1 MQRKDNQMLSKMAQP
16 NNVGGGSGSA
26 AAGGRRVPLSLSGV
40 AVGGSTTVSRLQQ
53 AATGNGRSKSPQ
65 NSNVSKKG
73 EHLSGPFIKKGNA
86 NQQRSSAPTASSG
99 SSSSS
104 VSSKPHDDEKKK
116 GQNGV
121 NKSTNGNQKL
131 PQNNGGTTVAA
142 AVVQE
147 QKQQQQTKEK
157 VQEKKE
163 TPRTE
168 VKAEE
173 KPSDKEESETEAKRL
188 VESKKNKASVSE
200 VIDLDVDEPE
210 MDVAPPTTP
219 TSERKSSRRAA
230 AAAATNSP
238 VSASAPAAIT
248 PKKTPNKAVADESP
262 SQRKQQHNKAEAEQQ
277 SEMKLQEEKEVK
289 DEKPATTTDVAAVED
304 VEMEALTVDASPI
317 RSTVQQNNAQPA
329 ATSTPGRNLFG
340 FRSNSK
346 QINEVE
352 LAAQLS
358 NSPASAPP
366 ARTFAQIS
374 GRRSIRPTT
383 GLTPGKMG
391 SYRCVNTSELD
402 TSGLTNTSMNA
413 TVGSEIP
420 NTSSFS
426 FSFFGRGRKRERTPP
441 PLSASQSANDLA
453 QDVEMSPPKRARFE
467 LFSLN
472 LASPFSLLRSRFSK
486 ATINSPSA
494 RQRLDLTPPNGEETE
509 EVGEVQ
515 NVSGVV
521 NQDEEEQELNKS
533 STASNEV
540 NEVAQEAGLET
551 PKKAGTPE
559 NEVMVEDGDKKDKLE
574 GGKDIDDAVA
584 AAAADDLPTTD
595 AAEAVEESSSY
606 GDGTN
611 RSRCAIM

>member
-1 MQRKDNQMLSKMAQP
+1 MLSKMAQP

-40 AVGGSTTVSRLQQ
+40 AVSGTTVSRLQQ

-73 EHLSGPFIKKGNA
+73 EHPSGPFIAIKKGSA
-86 NQQRSSAPTASSG
+86 NQQRSSTASSA

-121 NKSTNGNQKL
+121 NKSTNGNQKV
-131 PQNNGGTTVAA
+131 PQNNGGTSAAA

-147 QKQQQQTKEK
+147 QKQQQSKEK

-163 TPRTE
+163 ALRTE
-168 VKAEE
+168 LKAEE
-173 KPSDKEESETEAKRL
+173 KPSKKESETETKQ
-188 VESKKNKASVSE
+188 VESKKNKTIVSE
-200 VIDLDVDEPE
+200 VIDLDEEPQMDE
-210 MDVAPPTTP
+210 APPTTP
-219 TSERKSSRRAA
+219 TSERKSARRSAS
-230 AAAATNSP
+230 AATNSP
-238 VSASAPAAIT
+238 VSAPAPAAIT
-248 PKKTPNKAVADESP
+248 PKKTPNKAEAAAEQHNESP
-262 SQRKQQHNKAEAEQQ
+262 SQRKHQHNKAEAEQQ
-277 SEMKLQEEKEVK
+277 SEKEMESDVARKEEG
-289 DEKPATTTDVAAVED
+289 EKSTTTDDAPVED

-317 RSTVQQNNAQPA
+317 RRTMQQQNNAQPA

-346 QINEVE
+346 QVNEVE

-420 NTSSFS
+420 NSSSFS

-472 LASPFSLLRSRFSK
+472 LASPFSLLRSRFSR
-486 ATINSPSA
+486 ATINSPSS
-494 RQRLDLTPPNGEETE
+494 RQRLDLTPPNGEEGE

-521 NQDEEEQELNKS
+521 NQEEEELNKS
-533 STASNEV
+533 SSVSNEL
-540 NEVAQEAGLET
+540 NEVALEAGLET

-559 NEVMVEDGDKKDKLE
+559 NEVVVEDDVDKKDKVE

-584 AAAADDLPTTD
+584 AADNLPTTD

>member
-1 MQRKDNQMLSKMAQP
+1 MLSKMAQP

-40 AVGGSTTVSRLQQ
+40 AVSGTTVSRLQQ

-73 EHLSGPFIKKGNA
+73 EHPSGPFIAIKKGSA
-86 NQQRSSAPTASSG
+86 NQQRSSTASSA

-121 NKSTNGNQKL
+121 NKSTNGNQKV
-131 PQNNGGTTVAA
+131 PQNNGGTSAAA

-147 QKQQQQTKEK
+147 QKQQQTKEK

-163 TPRTE
+163 ALRTE
-168 VKAEE
+168 LKAEE
-173 KPSDKEESETEAKRL
+173 KPSKKESETETKQ
-188 VESKKNKASVSE
+188 VESKKNKTIVSE
-200 VIDLDVDEPE
+200 VIDLDEEPQMDE
-210 MDVAPPTTP
+210 APPTTP
-219 TSERKSSRRAA
+219 TSERKSARRSAS
-230 AAAATNSP
+230 AATNSP
-238 VSASAPAAIT
+238 VSAPAPAAIT
-248 PKKTPNKAVADESP
+248 PKKTPNKAEAAAEQHNESP
-262 SQRKQQHNKAEAEQQ
+262 SQRKHQHNKAEAEQQ
-277 SEMKLQEEKEVK
+277 SEKEMEFDVARKEEEEKS
-289 DEKPATTTDVAAVED
+289 TTTDDAPVED

-317 RSTVQQNNAQPA
+317 RRTMQQQNNAQPA

-346 QINEVE
+346 QVNEVE

-420 NTSSFS
+420 NSSSFS

-472 LASPFSLLRSRFSK
+472 LASPFSLLRSRFSR
-486 ATINSPSA
+486 ATINSPSS
-494 RQRLDLTPPNGEETE
+494 RQRLDLTPPNGEEGE

-521 NQDEEEQELNKS
+521 NQEEEELNKS
-533 STASNEV
+533 SSVSNEL
-540 NEVAQEAGLET
+540 NEVALEAGLET

-559 NEVMVEDGDKKDKLE
+559 NEVVVEDDVDKKDKVE

-584 AAAADDLPTTD
+584 AADNLPTTD

>member
-1 MQRKDNQMLSKMAQP
+1 MLSKMAQP

-40 AVGGSTTVSRLQQ
+40 AVSGTTVSRLQQ

-73 EHLSGPFIKKGNA
+73 EHPSGPFIAIKKGSA
-86 NQQRSSAPTASSG
+86 NQQRSSTASSA

-121 NKSTNGNQKL
+121 NKSTNGNQKV
-131 PQNNGGTTVAA
+131 PQNNGGTSAAA

-147 QKQQQQTKEK
+147 QKQQQSKEK

-163 TPRTE
+163 ALRTE
-168 VKAEE
+168 LKAEE
-173 KPSDKEESETEAKRL
+173 KPSKKESETETKQ
-188 VESKKNKASVSE
+188 VESKKNKTIVSE
-200 VIDLDVDEPE
+200 VIDLDEEPQMDE
-210 MDVAPPTTP
+210 APPTTP
-219 TSERKSSRRAA
+219 TSERKSARRSAS
-230 AAAATNSP
+230 AATNSP
-238 VSASAPAAIT
+238 VSAPAPAAIT
-248 PKKTPNKAVADESP
+248 PKKTPNKAEAAAEQHNESP
-262 SQRKQQHNKAEAEQQ
+262 SQRKHQHNKAEAEQQ
-277 SEMKLQEEKEVK
+277 SEKEMESDVARKEEEEKS
-289 DEKPATTTDVAAVED
+289 TTTDDAPVED

-317 RSTVQQNNAQPA
+317 RRTMQQQNNAQPA

-346 QINEVE
+346 QVNEVE

-420 NTSSFS
+420 NSSSFS

-472 LASPFSLLRSRFSK
+472 LASPFSLLRSRFSR
-486 ATINSPSA
+486 ATINSPSS
-494 RQRLDLTPPNGEETE
+494 RQRLDLTPPNGEEGE

-521 NQDEEEQELNKS
+521 NQEEELNKS
-533 STASNEV
+533 SSVSNEL
-540 NEVAQEAGLET
+540 NEVALEAGLET

-559 NEVMVEDGDKKDKLE
+559 NEVVVEDDFDKKDKVE

-584 AAAADDLPTTD
+584 AADNLPTTD

-606 GDGTN
+606 SDGTN

>member
-1 MQRKDNQMLSKMAQP
+1 MLSKMAQP

-40 AVGGSTTVSRLQQ
+40 AVSGTTVSRLQQ

-73 EHLSGPFIKKGNA
+73 EHPSGPFIAIKKGSA
-86 NQQRSSAPTASSG
+86 NQQRSSTASSA

-121 NKSTNGNQKL
+121 NKSTNGNQKV
-131 PQNNGGTTVAA
+131 PQNNGGTSAAA

-147 QKQQQQTKEK
+147 QKQQQTKEK

-163 TPRTE
+163 ALRTE
-168 VKAEE
+168 LKAEE
-173 KPSDKEESETEAKRL
+173 KPSKKESETETKQ
-188 VESKKNKASVSE
+188 VESKKNKTIVSE
-200 VIDLDVDEPE
+200 VIDLDEEPQMDE
-210 MDVAPPTTP
+210 APPTTP
-219 TSERKSSRRAA
+219 TSERKSARRSAS
-230 AAAATNSP
+230 AAATNSP
-238 VSASAPAAIT
+238 VSAPAPAAIT
-248 PKKTPNKAVADESP
+248 PKKTPNKAEAAAEQHNESP

-277 SEMKLQEEKEVK
+277 SEKEMESDVARKEEEEKS
-289 DEKPATTTDVAAVED
+289 TTTDDAPVED

-317 RSTVQQNNAQPA
+317 RRTMQQQNNAQPA

-346 QINEVE
+346 QVNEVE

-420 NTSSFS
+420 NSSSFS

-472 LASPFSLLRSRFSK
+472 LASPFSLLRSRFSR
-486 ATINSPSA
+486 ATINSPSS
-494 RQRLDLTPPNGEETE
+494 RQRLDLTPPNGEEGE

-521 NQDEEEQELNKS
+521 NQEEEELNKS
-533 STASNEV
+533 SSVSNEL
-540 NEVAQEAGLET
+540 NEVALEAGLET

-559 NEVMVEDGDKKDKLE
+559 NEVVVEDDVDKKDKVE

-584 AAAADDLPTTD
+584 AADNLPTTD

>member
-1 MQRKDNQMLSKMAQP
+1 MLSKMAQP

-40 AVGGSTTVSRLQQ
+40 AVSGTTVSRLQQ

-73 EHLSGPFIKKGNA
+73 EHPSGPFIAIKKGSV
-86 NQQRSSAPTASSG
+86 NQQRSSTASSS

-121 NKSTNGNQKL
+121 NKSTNGNQKV
-131 PQNNGGTTVAA
+131 PQNNGGTNAAA

-147 QKQQQQTKEK
+147 QKQQQSKEK

-163 TPRTE
+163 ALRTE
-168 VKAEE
+168 LKAEE
-173 KPSDKEESETEAKRL
+173 KPSKKESETETKQ
-188 VESKKNKASVSE
+188 VESKKNKTIVSE
-200 VIDLDVDEPE
+200 VIDLDEEPQMDE
-210 MDVAPPTTP
+210 APPTTP
-219 TSERKSSRRAA
+219 TSERKSARRSAS
-230 AAAATNSP
+230 AATNSP
-238 VSASAPAAIT
+238 VSAPAPAAIT
-248 PKKTPNKAVADESP
+248 PKKSPNKAEAAAEQHNESP
-262 SQRKQQHNKAEAEQQ
+262 SQRKHQHNKAEAEQQ
-277 SEMKLQEEKEVK
+277 SEKEMESDVARKEEEEKS
-289 DEKPATTTDVAAVED
+289 TTTDDAPVED

-317 RSTVQQNNAQPA
+317 RRTMQQQNNAQPA

-346 QINEVE
+346 QVNEVE

-420 NTSSFS
+420 NSSSFS

-472 LASPFSLLRSRFSK
+472 LASPFSLLRSRFSR
-486 ATINSPSA
+486 ATINSPSS
-494 RQRLDLTPPNGEETE
+494 RQRLDLTPPNGEEGE

-521 NQDEEEQELNKS
+521 NQEEEELNKS
-533 STASNEV
+533 SSVSNEL
-540 NEVAQEAGLET
+540 NEVALEAGLET

-559 NEVMVEDGDKKDKLE
+559 NEVVVEDDVDKKDKVE

-584 AAAADDLPTTD
+584 AADNLPTTD

>member
-1 MQRKDNQMLSKMAQP
+1 MLSKMAQP

-40 AVGGSTTVSRLQQ
+40 AVSGTTVSRLQQ

-73 EHLSGPFIKKGNA
+73 EHPSGPFIAIKKGSA
-86 NQQRSSAPTASSG
+86 NQQRSSTASSA

-121 NKSTNGNQKL
+121 NKSTNGNQKV
-131 PQNNGGTTVAA
+131 PQNNGGTSAAA

-147 QKQQQQTKEK
+147 QKQQQSKEK

-163 TPRTE
+163 ALRTE
-168 VKAEE
+168 LKAEE
-173 KPSDKEESETEAKRL
+173 KPSKKESETETKQ
-188 VESKKNKASVSE
+188 VESKKNKTIVSE
-200 VIDLDVDEPE
+200 VIDLDEEPQMDE
-210 MDVAPPTTP
+210 APPTTP
-219 TSERKSSRRAA
+219 TSERKSARRSAS
-230 AAAATNSP
+230 AATNSP
-238 VSASAPAAIT
+238 VSAPAPAAIT
-248 PKKTPNKAVADESP
+248 PKKTPNKAEAAAEQHNQSP
-262 SQRKQQHNKAEAEQQ
+262 SQRKHQHNKAEAEQQ
-277 SEMKLQEEKEVK
+277 SEKEMESDVARKEEEEKS
-289 DEKPATTTDVAAVED
+289 TTTDDAAVED

-317 RSTVQQNNAQPA
+317 RRTMQQQNNAQPA

-346 QINEVE
+346 QVNEVE

-420 NTSSFS
+420 NSSSFS

-472 LASPFSLLRSRFSK
+472 LASPFSLLRSRFSR
-486 ATINSPSA
+486 ATINSPSS
-494 RQRLDLTPPNGEETE
+494 RQRLDLTPPNGEEGE

-521 NQDEEEQELNKS
+521 NQEEEELNKS
-533 STASNEV
+533 SSVNNEL
-540 NEVAQEAGLET
+540 NEVALEAGLET

-559 NEVMVEDGDKKDKLE
+559 NEVVVEDDVDKKDKVE

-584 AAAADDLPTTD
+584 AADNLPTTD

>member
-1 MQRKDNQMLSKMAQP
+1 MLSKMAQP

-40 AVGGSTTVSRLQQ
+40 AVSGTTVSRLQQ

-73 EHLSGPFIKKGNA
+73 EHPSGPFIAIKKGSA
-86 NQQRSSAPTASSG
+86 NQQRSSTASSA

-121 NKSTNGNQKL
+121 NKSTNGNQKV
-131 PQNNGGTTVAA
+131 PQNNGGTSAAA

-147 QKQQQQTKEK
+147 QKQQQSKEK

-163 TPRTE
+163 ALRTE
-168 VKAEE
+168 LKAEE
-173 KPSDKEESETEAKRL
+173 KPSKKESETETKQ
-188 VESKKNKASVSE
+188 VESKKNKTIVSE
-200 VIDLDVDEPE
+200 VIDLDEEPQMDE
-210 MDVAPPTTP
+210 APPTTP
-219 TSERKSSRRAA
+219 TSERKSARRSAS
-230 AAAATNSP
+230 AATNSP
-238 VSASAPAAIT
+238 VSAPAPAAIT
-248 PKKTPNKAVADESP
+248 PKKTPNKAEAAAEQHNESP
-262 SQRKQQHNKAEAEQQ
+262 SQRKHQHNKAEAEQQ
-277 SEMKLQEEKEVK
+277 SEKEMESDVARKEEEEKS
-289 DEKPATTTDVAAVED
+289 TTTDDAPVED

-317 RSTVQQNNAQPA
+317 RRTMQQQNNAQPA

-346 QINEVE
+346 QVNEVE

-420 NTSSFS
+420 NSSSFS

-472 LASPFSLLRSRFSK
+472 LASPFSLLRSRFSR
-486 ATINSPSA
+486 ATINSPSS
-494 RQRLDLTPPNGEETE
+494 RQRLDLTPPNGEEGE

-521 NQDEEEQELNKS
+521 NQEEEELNKS
-533 STASNEV
+533 SSVSNEL
-540 NEVAQEAGLET
+540 NEVALEAGLET

-559 NEVMVEDGDKKDKLE
+559 NEVVVEDDVDKKDKVE

-584 AAAADDLPTTD
+584 AADNLPTTD